1 MYIWSYKCEYVRAH
15 LCIDPAEYHQSNNN
29 LPLQYEPSSP
39 ALRRLRSI
47 YVIRSSAYGRNR
59 VSVSRSIALADTRET
74 FKTSYVQ
81 YVGMANSYIQVR
93 LSLQQ

>member
-1 MYIWSYKCEYVRAH
+1 M
-15 LCIDPAEYHQSNNN
+15 
-29 LPLQYEPSSP
+29 
-39 ALRRLRSI
+39 
-47 YVIRSSAYGRNR
+47 
-59 VSVSRSIALADTRET
+59 SVSRSIPMAETRET